1 MAIKPLFD
9 CLLCCDES
17 LVMKKISRDALQ
29 KYTGFQ
35 FKACLPSYTPVA
47 KLVIAPPVRSE
58 VRPVPRVSHWS
69 YYQRR
74 KLLEDSGYDV
84 SMERSL
90 LRRERAQQ
98 KISFEDEVHSIY
110 NPEYS
115 DEDSLPVTGLLEV
128 DRDIKPFAKLK
139 RPRKKKAGKGKTLI
153 KAFMNSLK

>member
-9 CLLCCDES
+9 CLLCCEEP
-17 LVMKKISRDALQ
+17 LVMKKLSRETLQ
-29 KYTGFQ
+29 KYTSFQ
-35 FKACLPSYTPVA
+35 FKAFLPTYTPA
-47 KLVIAPPVRSE
+47 ASLVLTPPVLSE
-58 VRPVPRVSHWS
+58 VRPVPRVNHWS

-98 KISFEDEVHSIY
+98 KISFEEEVHSIY
-110 NPEYS
+110 NPEHS
-115 DEDSLPVTGLLEV
+115 DEENSPISGLLEM
-128 DRDIKPFAKLK
+128 DKDLKPFAKLK
-139 RPRKKKAGKGKTLI
+139 RPRKKKTGKGKTLI